1 VKAWLDLAALVR
13 SSRRHFSAA
22 LTPGGGAQVTS
33 GKRPAGDDEF
43 AAAVGDAYLDIR
55 GWHLT
60 LRDAK
65 LHLAVAAALAR
76 EAPCTEASLRALLAR
91 VPVDLGGGPDKGGT
105 FPGGERRRRTQAT
118 QASAVA
124 SLLLL

>member
-1 VKAWLDLAALVR
+1 M
-13 SSRRHFSAA
+13 
-22 LTPGGGAQVTS
+22 
-33 GKRPAGDDEF
+33 
-43 AAAVGDAYLDIR
+43 GDAYLDIR

-65 LHLAVAAALAR
+65 LHIAVAAALAR

-105 FPGGERRRRTQAT
+105 FPGANAGVGRRRRRLRRTPIAKLT
-118 QASAVA
+118 
-124 SLLLL
+124 L